1 MLESIKTVS
10 VMGCKDYAV
19 KRDSNR
25 VHCNRWYWLSS
36 TKVVIEIHFFSAHL
50 YISSSSPYRT
60 VSTGLRCDRIMDQA
74 MAEFRQSF
82 IWEQVKDTWQPA
94 GPVLSIAEYTLD
106 PARNG
111 REKEI
116 LT

>member
-1 MLESIKTVS
+1 
-10 VMGCKDYAV
+10 
-19 KRDSNR
+19 
-25 VHCNRWYWLSS
+25 
-36 TKVVIEIHFFSAHL
+36 
-50 YISSSSPYRT
+50 
-60 VSTGLRCDRIMDQA
+60 MDQA

-116 LT
+116 LTLKKMEELQHELMELWKEKRDKEVKYFRWFME